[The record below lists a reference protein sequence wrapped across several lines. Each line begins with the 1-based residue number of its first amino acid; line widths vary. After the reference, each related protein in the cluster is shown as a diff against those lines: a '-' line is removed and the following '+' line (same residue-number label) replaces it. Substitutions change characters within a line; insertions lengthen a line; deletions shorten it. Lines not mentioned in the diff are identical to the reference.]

1 MSPKVKRGRLAVP
14 AFYSAIGFML
24 AIGVQSTC
32 NFVVRKL
39 VLSYTKRPT
48 FAPTPVASEVPTA
61 APSAFVPPTTAQ
73 PSSNGTAGVGTNVPT
88 AASSGGEGISTVQ
101 PTISAIMSGAPTG
114 PTVNST
120 QNATQAPTATSNVI
134 SEVDEGGAENVDTED
149 DIGIERIR
157 NRQLQNN
164 ATSAPITV
172 PTIAPTPNATTSQ
185 PTLFDNV
192 TVEEL
197 EQRIVHKVG
206 LWDWEVKGG
215 VCVPYTVCIQT
226 RACFSPAF
234 DSAFNSA
241 RTFAVLS
248 SMLGGVVT
256 LVICAS
262 LCFPFNPIYL
272 TPVYVLL
279 MLFQGLSLMVYSSQM
294 CDRLGDVSFWLGAGG
309 ENIDPIT
316 GDLTEE
322 AQQYED
328 YLTFNT
334 EVSCRN
340 GAGSKMAI
348 SAVVMWFLA
357 AITSYWNVKRSRDI

>member
-1 MSPKVKRGRLAVP
+1 MSPKAKRGRLAVP
-14 AFYSAIGFML
+14 AFYSIIGFIM
-24 AIGVQSTC
+24 AISLQATC

-48 FAPTPVASEVPTA
+48 FAPTPYASEVPTA

-73 PSSNGTAGVGTNVPT
+73 PSSNGTLEVGTNVPT
-88 AASSGGEGISTVQ
+88 ASSTGDGGITTGQ
-101 PTISAIMSGAPTG
+101 PTIAGITTGAPTSF
-114 PTVNST
+114 PTVSST
-120 QNATQAPTATSNVI
+120 QNATLAPTAAGLI
-134 SEVDEGGAENVDTED
+134 SEVDGAGNDAENNDV
-149 DIGIERIR
+149 GIERIR

-164 ATSAPITV
+164 VTTAV
-172 PTIAPTPNATTSQ
+172 PTIAPTPNATTCQ

-197 EQRIVHKVG
+197 EQRIIHKVG
-206 LWDWEVKGG
+206 LWDWEVQDG

-279 MLFQGLSLMVYSSQM
+279 MLFQGLSLMVYSSGI

-322 AQQYED
+322 AKQYED

-334 EVSCRN
+334 EVSCTN
-340 GAGSKMAI
+340 GSGSKMAI

>member
-1 MSPKVKRGRLAVP
+1 M
-14 AFYSAIGFML
+14 
-24 AIGVQSTC
+24 
-32 NFVVRKL
+32 N
-39 VLSYTKRPT
+39 
-48 FAPTPVASEVPTA
+48 
-61 APSAFVPPTTAQ
+61 
-73 PSSNGTAGVGTNVPT
+73 
-88 AASSGGEGISTVQ
+88 
-101 PTISAIMSGAPTG
+101 
-114 PTVNST
+114 
-120 QNATQAPTATSNVI
+120 NA
-134 SEVDEGGAENVDTED
+134 EED
-149 DIGIERIR
+149 VGIERIR

-164 ATSAPITV
+164 GTSALIPV
-172 PTIAPTPNATTSQ
+172 PTIAPTSNATTSQ

-197 EQRIVHKVG
+197 EERIIHKVG
-206 LWDWEVKGG
+206 LWDWEVQDG

-279 MLFQGLSLMVYSSQM
+279 MLFQGLSLMVYSSQI

-322 AQQYED
+322 AKQYED

-334 EVSCRN
+334 EVSCTN